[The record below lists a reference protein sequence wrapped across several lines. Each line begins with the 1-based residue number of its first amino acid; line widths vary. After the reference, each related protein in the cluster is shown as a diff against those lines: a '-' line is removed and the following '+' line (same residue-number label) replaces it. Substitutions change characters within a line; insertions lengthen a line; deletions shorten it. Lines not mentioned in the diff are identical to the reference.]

1 MNTEALQALFVTI
14 AIRLG
19 IVILILLVGWW
30 LGRFIRGRIRKFAP
44 RTNLSQSMINLFGFI
59 SFYGILLVAVL
70 ISLAVIGVPLA
81 STIASLGAILVV
93 VGIALRTILT
103 DLAVAIII
111 YIYQPF
117 KVGDTIETNGVRGKV
132 MEIQLFYTVLQ
143 TSDNRLVTIYN
154 SRIQISGIVNLS
166 APKVLRDDLAFTISY
181 QDDIQ
186 RAKQILEEI
195 VSADPRVLTEPVCEV
210 KVQELGPSG
219 VVLTAMPFVK
229 FEDYGSIGPDIKERV
244 KLRFEAEGITI
255 PQQEVHLAA
264 GGDKP
269 SLLDGR

>member
-1 MNTEALQALFVTI
+1 MDTEAMQALFISI
-14 AIRLG
+14 AVRLG
-19 IVILILLVGWW
+19 IVVLILLLGWC
-30 LGRFIRGRIRKFAP
+30 LGRFARGRIRHYGP
-44 RTNLSQSMINLFGFI
+44 RTRLSQSMINLFGFV
-59 SFYGILLVAVL
+59 SYYGILLVAVL

-81 STIASLGAILVV
+81 STIASLGAVLVV

-154 SRIQISGIVNLS
+154 SRIQFSGIVNLS
-166 APKVLRDDLAFTISY
+166 APKVLRDDLDFTISY
-181 QDDIQ
+181 EDDLQ

-195 VSADPRVLTEPVCEV
+195 LSADSRILADPPCEV
-210 KVQELGPSG
+210 SVKELGPSG
-219 VVLTAMPFVK
+219 VTLAALPYVNYA
-229 FEDYGSIGPDIKERV
+229 DYGSIGPDIKERV
-244 KLRFEAEGITI
+244 KLRFEAEGITF
-255 PQQEVHLAA
+255 PLPHQEVHLIQSNRA
-264 GGDKP
+264 
-269 SLLDGR
+269 SSE